1 VATISVERTMGLL
14 KVITISVNAIII
26 VSAPTATISVII
38 ARTVGTI
45 MIRGVH
51 KVDVI
56 EAKPAVN
63 IPFAHKLRTCPI
75 AGRSSLLSG
84 RFTLSI

>member
-1 VATISVERTMGLL
+1 LRVTIPFPWDQDIPTVATISEERTMGLL

-45 MIRGVH
+45 MIRSQ
-51 KVDVI
+51 
-56 EAKPAVN
+56 
-63 IPFAHKLRTCPI
+63 R
-75 AGRSSLLSG
+75 
-84 RFTLSI
+84 